1 MRTLLLAALA
11 PLLIG
16 LLGCSTAKGVP
27 LDATVPVQGTVQ
39 LDGKPLAEGEITF
52 AVDGKPPQI
61 AAITQGAYSGKA
73 IPGANRVEVAV
84 YRTETDPMTGEPMKV
99 NTLPPRYSFQS
110 KLTAQVADS
119 GANQFDFQV
128 QSK

>member
-16 LLGCSTAKGVP
+16 LLGCSSAKGVP
-27 LDATVPVQGTVQ
+27 MDATVPVQGTVQ

-84 YRTETDPMTGEPMKV
+84 YRTETDPMTGDQIKI
-99 NTLPPRYSFQS
+99 NILPPRYNVRTT
-110 KLTAQVADS
+110 LTAQVADS
-119 GANQFDFQV
+119 GENQFDFQI